1 MSTHQDDQQDA
12 TAGGGHRAIGRRD
25 VVRGSV
31 LGMVG
36 VPLVAACG
44 SGQSSSDGS
53 SSGGA
58 KASGPV
64 EVPVADVPVDGGKI
78 LQDAEVVVT
87 QPSKGEFKAFSAV
100 CTHQGCL
107 VNEVK
112 DGQIVCPCHGSMFSI
127 EDGSVTGGPAPK
139 PLPAAKVRVESGTIV
154 VGGPT

>member
-1 MSTHQDDQQDA
+1 MSTHRDDQQGP
-12 TAGGGHRAIGRRD
+12 TAEDHRGIARRD
-25 VVRGSV
+25 VVRGGV
-31 LGMVG
+31 LGMVA

-53 SSGGA
+53 GSGGG

-64 EVPVADVPVDGGKI
+64 EVPVADVPVDGGKV
-78 LQDAEVVVT
+78 LTHAEVVVT

-107 VNEVK
+107 VNDVK

-139 PLPAAKVRVESGTIV
+139 PLPEAKVTVKSGTIV
-154 VGGPT
+154 VGGAT

>member
-1 MSTHQDDQQDA
+1 MSTHRDETQDLPA
-12 TAGGGHRAIGRRD
+12 EHRRGIGRRD
-25 VVRGSV
+25 VVRGGV
-31 LGMVG
+31 LGMVA

-44 SGQSSSDGS
+44 SGQSSSDGAG
-53 SSGGA
+53 SGGS
-58 KASGPV
+58 KASGPI
-64 EVPVADVPVDGGKI
+64 EVPVSDVPVDGGKV
-78 LQDAEVVVT
+78 LTDAEVVVT

-139 PLPAAKVRVESGTIV
+139 PLPAAKVTVESGTIV